1 MKRISGDG
9 VGVKTTQPKPCSLPI
24 NSYEKFHLM
33 GDKKEYGCGKSFIY
47 FFKFFSFN
55 SFNPYRH
62 GLNQVRMKQTV
73 RSKVIL
79 S

>member
-1 MKRISGDG
+1 
-9 VGVKTTQPKPCSLPI
+9 
-24 NSYEKFHLM
+24 M
-33 GDKKEYGCGKSFIY
+33 GGKKEYGCGKTFIY

-79 S
+79 SWSTCKTKSISSIDNFLNLL

>member
-1 MKRISGDG
+1 MNRISGDG
-9 VGVKTTQPKPCSLPI
+9 VGVKTTQPKSCSLPI

-33 GDKKEYGCGKSFIY
+33 GGKKEYGCGKTFIY

-62 GLNQVRMKQTV
+62 GPNLVLMKQTV

>member
-33 GDKKEYGCGKSFIY
+33 GGKKEYGCGKTFIY

-55 SFNPYRH
+55 SYRH
-62 GLNQVRMKQTV
+62 GLNVVRMKQTV